1 MPTIN
6 PKISSQIWCLKI
18 IAIFTIFFAH
28 MPLSDK
34 NVLSDNY
41 MFVRLFSLLGM
52 VVVPIFFIISG
63 YLYKSGKILN
73 KAQNLLIPLVIWG
86 FATYVLHCFNLGLSS
101 FSIKD
106 LVLWILGYNC
116 YLYFVPVLFT
126 IILLYNIYDNDYIW
140 IFIGVICVGLY
151 QMHIIKYSG
160 GGITPY
166 MNPLN
171 FIPYFA
177 IGHLIR
183 KKNIWEQIQSTS
195 ISLISLLIVIVMFSL
210 TQIYTHVWY
219 FELYS
224 FLVNIAFA
232 AFLISITKY
241 IEKISD
247 NLLILGKCTF
257 VIYLCHMPI
266 ATTFNKVLPRF
277 LTGYLEPIKILVA
290 FSFVS
295 AVVYVGYNILKRLR
309 CDKIMLYLGY
319 RK

>member
-52 VVVPIFFIISG
+52 VGVPIFFIISG

-126 IILLYNIYDNDYIW
+126 IILLYNIYVKAGD
-140 IFIGVICVGLY
+140 V
-151 QMHIIKYSG
+151 
-160 GGITPY
+160 
-166 MNPLN
+166 
-171 FIPYFA
+171 
-177 IGHLIR
+177 R
-183 KKNIWEQIQSTS
+183 EQIGFGKQSRPRR
-195 ISLISLLIVIVMFSL
+195 V
-210 TQIYTHVWY
+210 
-219 FELYS
+219 
-224 FLVNIAFA
+224 
-232 AFLISITKY
+232 
-241 IEKISD
+241 
-247 NLLILGKCTF
+247 
-257 VIYLCHMPI
+257 YLPWM
-266 ATTFNKVLPRF
+266 T
-277 LTGYLEPIKILVA
+277 E
-290 FSFVS
+290 SEQE
-295 AVVYVGYNILKRLR
+295 
-309 CDKIMLYLGY
+309 D
-319 RK
+319 